1 MTHPLTR
8 EVQITVPRL
17 KVGSVFV
24 TDQASFEITPQGVLS
39 IRIPVKT
46 FIELI
51 GTVEAGPSRLTA
63 RQRQVLDMVVK
74 NSTNKEIAQILGM
87 TERTVKFH
95 VTALLGIFGVTSR
108 RELLM
113 HAYALPPGV
122 VKP

>member
-1 MTHPLTR
+1 M
-8 EVQITVPRL
+8 
-17 KVGSVFV
+17 
-24 TDQASFEITPQGVLS
+24 TDQATFEITRQGVLL

-46 FIELI
+46 FIELV
-51 GTVEAGPSRLTA
+51 GTLDPGQSRLTL

-74 NSTNKEIAQILGM
+74 NATNKEIAQALGT

-95 VTALLGIFGVTSR
+95 VTGLLEIFGVTSR

-113 HAYALPPGV
+113 HAYALPAM

>member
-1 MTHPLTR
+1 MTHPLTTEAR
-8 EVQITVPRL
+8 ITVPRL
-17 KVGSVFV
+17 KVSSVFV
-24 TDQASFEITPQGVLS
+24 TDEASFEITQQGVLS

-51 GTVEAGPSRLTA
+51 GTVDPGPSRLTI

-74 NSTNKEIAQILGM
+74 NATNKEIAQTLGM

-95 VTALLGIFGVTSR
+95 VTGLLEIFGVTSR

-113 HAYALPPGV
+113 HAYALPPGIE
-122 VKP
+122 KP